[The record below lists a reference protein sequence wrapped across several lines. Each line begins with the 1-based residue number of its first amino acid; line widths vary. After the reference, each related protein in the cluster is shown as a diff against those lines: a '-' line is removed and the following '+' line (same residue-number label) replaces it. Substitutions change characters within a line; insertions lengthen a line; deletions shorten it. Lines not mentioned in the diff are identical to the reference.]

1 MPLVTYNEVA
11 PKYEAISSFEQRFF
25 PTLRAEALSLLPT
38 NARILE
44 VGAGTGLNF
53 AHYPTGAS
61 GVASEPNSEMIKR
74 ASDKAKPSRVSLVQ
88 NCAEQLPFPDDSFE
102 AAFATLV
109 FCSVASPEASFAEL
123 RRVVRSGGK
132 IILLDHVRPRGFL
145 GLVFDVLNL
154 FTVPLFADHMNRRTS
169 ELAKSAGLEV
179 VEVRSHTCGIINLVT
194 CKVG

>member
-1 MPLVTYNEVA
+1 MPFVTYNELA
-11 PKYEAISSFEQRFF
+11 PNYEAISRFEQRFF

-53 AHYPTGAS
+53 IHYPAGAS
-61 GVASEPNSEMIKR
+61 GVASEPNSEMLKLAR
-74 ASDKAKPSRVSLVQ
+74 EKQRPSRVSLVQ

-109 FCSVASPEASFAEL
+109 FCSVRSPQAALAEL
-123 RRVVRSGGK
+123 RRVVRSGGLVV
-132 IILLDHVRPRGFL
+132 LLDHVRPGGLL
-145 GLVFDVLNL
+145 GPLFDLLNL
-154 FTVPLFADHMNRRTS
+154 LTVPLFADHMNRKTS

-179 VEVRSHTCGIINLVT
+179 VAVRRQAWGIINLIT
-194 CKVG
+194 CRV

>member
-11 PKYEAISSFEQRFF
+11 PKYEAISRFEQRFF

>member
-11 PKYEAISSFEQRFF
+11 PKYEAISRFEQRFF

-53 AHYPTGAS
+53 VHYPTGAS

-123 RRVVRSGGK
+123 QRVVRSGGK

-179 VEVRSHTCGIINLVT
+179 VEVRSHSWGIINLIT